1 MPWLLILVTAL
12 YVGQAAIYAW
22 QGHGAQATV
31 IGGYVIAN
39 IGLILTTR

>member
-1 MPWLLILVTAL
+1 MPWLLIAVTVL

-22 QGHGAQATV
+22 QGHVAQALV

-39 IGLILTTR
+39 IGLIFTTR